1 MNYGM
6 SHIQRAKFVD
16 AIIIEHIIKKSSIS
30 SITSKGRAGMRIAIM
45 GSGGVGGYFGA
56 KLARAG
62 CDVTF
67 IARGTHLEAMQK
79 HGLMVES
86 KAGNIQVEAPQVT
99 DDPASIGKV
108 DLVLFGVK
116 LWDTEAAAKSIVPL
130 VGPQTAVVS
139 FQNGVQKDE
148 QLRAVVGDNAVVG
161 GVCYIAAT
169 IARPG
174 VIQHSGAMQKLVFGE
189 YGNKGATRTQ
199 AFLEACKKAGID
211 AEVSADIRRAT
222 WEKFVFLVGLSATT
236 ATMRVPVGTVRTN
249 PRARAM
255 LLDAMKEVVAVGR
268 AEGVALAEDFADNRL
283 AFCDSLPPEMNA
295 SMRNDLERGNRLEV
309 EWLSGDVVARGQRLG
324 VPTPVN
330 RTVYDILGVH
340 AQGRSGA

>member
-1 MNYGM
+1 
-6 SHIQRAKFVD
+6 
-16 AIIIEHIIKKSSIS
+16 
-30 SITSKGRAGMRIAIM
+30 MRIAIM

-67 IARGTHLEAMQK
+67 IARGAHLEAMRK
-79 HGLMVES
+79 NGLLVES
-86 KAGNIQVEAPQVT
+86 KAGNIQIDTPQVT
-99 DDPASIGKV
+99 SDPASIGKV

-116 LWDTEAAAKSIVPL
+116 LWDTETAAKAIVPL
-130 VGPQTAVVS
+130 VGPQTGVVS

-148 QLRAVVGDNAVVG
+148 LLRSIVGDGAVMG

-174 VIQHSGAMQKLVFGE
+174 VIQHGGAMQKLVFGE
-189 YGNKGATRTQ
+189 YGGKDAKRAQ
-199 AFLEACKKAGID
+199 DFLDACKKAGID
-211 AEVSADIRRAT
+211 AEVSSDIRRAT

-236 ATMRVPVGTVRTN
+236 ATMRAPVGVVRTN
-249 PRARAM
+249 PRSRAM

-324 VPTPVN
+324 VPTPIN
-330 RTVYDILGVH
+330 RTVYDILALH